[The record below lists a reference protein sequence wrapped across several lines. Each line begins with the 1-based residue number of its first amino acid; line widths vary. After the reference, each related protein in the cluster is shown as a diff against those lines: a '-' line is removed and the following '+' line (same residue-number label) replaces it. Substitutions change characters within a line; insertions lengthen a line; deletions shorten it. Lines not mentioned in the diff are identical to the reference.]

1 MRLLMQTIAHSNVFE
16 MLAADLD
23 MSEGALRDRL
33 TAQGAPEFVKY
44 LKYHNISIFNHN
56 VPMASELRDMGG
68 NILINKDVPVEKYI
82 ESLLERYVVNPAFMT
97 TSFSV
102 QVSDEVLE
110 LYRLRVEGRIDRAL
124 EKVRNSGGKFKAF
137 HEYVDGKTKVGKSL
151 EGFLAKVMDSAKGI
165 AVMLKMVRNIDSHMN
180 MFSNSVYTTFLGLI
194 ISSMHLNRLSDLTDK
209 EYFIH
214 NMTFTTFMQY
224 SGIFSGYAMEDSD
237 AALKSHQSAQIA
249 AELCRDPQVYRAV
262 LNRYSY
268 KDENDIPVF
277 NIQENAENPFMRI
290 LMTVN
295 LFVDIVKK
303 NKYTTGS
310 IEIHKIMYELAY
322 AGYADIDSVKL
333 LGRLFLPAMKQQ
345 LLEYAFKLRQACPQK
360 PLVWGITGDMM
371 PVRLICDKECAY
383 SGLHK
388 TFIPERQSI
397 VTDEGD
403 FGVGN
408 AAGIYYPCEFLTDKM
423 RIYYTNL
430 QKKG

>member
-1 MRLLMQTIAHSNVFE
+1 MQTISHANVFE

-23 MSEGALRDRL
+23 LSEGTLRDRL
-33 TAQGAPEFVKY
+33 TVQGASEFVKY
-44 LKYHNISIFNHN
+44 LKYHNISIFTHN
-56 VPMASELRDMGG
+56 VPMANELRDMGG

-82 ESLLERYVVNPAFMT
+82 ESLLERYVANPSFI
-97 TSFSV
+97 TSSFAV

-110 LYRLRVEGRIDRAL
+110 LYRLKVEGRIERAL
-124 EKVRNSGGKFKAF
+124 DRVKNAGGKFKAF
-137 HEYVDGKTKVGKSL
+137 HEYVDHKTKIGKSL
-151 EGFLAKVMDSAKGI
+151 ESFLAKVMDNAKGI
-165 AVMLKMVRNIDSHMN
+165 TVLLKMARNIDGHMN

-194 ISSMHLNRLSDLTDK
+194 IASMHLNRLSSVTDK
-209 EYFIH
+209 EYFMH

-224 SGIFSGYAMEDSD
+224 SGIFTGYAMEDSD
-237 AALKSHQSAQIA
+237 ASLKSHQSAQIA
-249 AELCRDPQVYRAV
+249 SELCRDPQVYRAI
-262 LNRYSY
+262 LHRYSY
-268 KDENDIPVF
+268 RDDNEIPVF

-310 IEIHKIMYELAY
+310 IEVHKVMYELAY

-333 LGRLFLPAMKQQ
+333 LGRLFLPMKKQQ

-388 TFIPERQSI
+388 TFIPEKQSI
-397 VTDEGD
+397 STDEGD

-408 AAGIYYPCEFLTDKM
+408 AAGIYYPCEFLTEKM
-423 RIYYTNL
+423 RTYYNNL
-430 QKKG
+430 QKKD